1 MPAVIEGSLADRQ
14 AAARQGWGSTAHD
27 AAQSK
32 EFEGMNKFLVTVALS
47 ASLISAGAAAQQPA
61 GGRAGMMRDQ
71 TRAEA
76 QQRADM
82 MFQMIDSNHDGT
94 VTKAEAQQAL
104 AQFQAM
110 RGGDDSGRGAG
121 RMQRMI
127 DEAFGMAQSLTQAQ
141 FEAQALARFDAADLN
156 HDGTVTAAERE
167 QARAQAGMPA
177 APAPAP
183 ANPQ

>member
-1 MPAVIEGSLADRQ
+1 
-14 AAARQGWGSTAHD
+14 
-27 AAQSK
+27 
-32 EFEGMNKFLVTVALS
+32 MNKFLFTVALG
-47 ASLISAGAAAQQPA
+47 ASLISAGAAAQQPG
-61 GGRAGMMRDQ
+61 GGRGGMMMRDQ

-82 MFQMIDSNHDGT
+82 MFQMIDANHDGT
-94 VTKAEAQQAL
+94 VTRAEAQQAL
-104 AQFQAM
+104 TQFQAM
-110 RGGDDSGRGAG
+110 RGRDDSGRGAG

-127 DEAFGMAQSLTQAQ
+127 DEAFGTAQSLTQAQ